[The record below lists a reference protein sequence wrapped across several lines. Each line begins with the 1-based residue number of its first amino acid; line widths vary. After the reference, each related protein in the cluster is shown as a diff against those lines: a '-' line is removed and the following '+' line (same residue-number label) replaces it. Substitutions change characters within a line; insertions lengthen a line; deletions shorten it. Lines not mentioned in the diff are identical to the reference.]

1 MDLPHCDAL
10 FLRYFDP
17 WYDER
22 DRKRRG
28 YEATR
33 PDVEQLNVAVDL
45 SASDVSPL
53 SAKSQQDA
61 AQRIQD
67 MFEAA
72 SEDWTGLLGV
82 KGAPSIAWIAEFDR
96 HYTRPRI
103 QQIVKRSNP
112 EQYDNDYF
120 VLCCEL
126 GAVLGTVLQAIEP
139 RLSWLYDWPY
149 WESALYDRQT
159 RSRINVFHWAVKK
172 MSEYGVDDGLTEKLE
187 ACRKLLREG

>member
-1 MDLPHCDAL
+1 MDLPHCDTL
-10 FLRYFDP
+10 FLGYFDP

-53 SAKSQQDA
+53 SAESQQDA

-112 EQYDNDYF
+112 KQYDNDYF

-159 RSRINVFHWAVKK
+159 RSRINVFNWAVKK